1 MKLGS
6 IQVLLICL
14 WGLFVAGTAQA
25 SGYVVAKTGSDANP
39 GTAAKPFATIQKAA
53 DTAHA
58 GDSVR
63 VKTGIYRE
71 AVHLHNSGT
80 AASPIQF
87 VADPPGSVVVTGA
100 DVMTGWTRVEGEA
113 PIYQIQWDHVFAI
126 DYRDGKPIEAHPED
140 EPLWGR
146 AEQVIAD
153 KKQLLPCLSLDDLRK
168 AWADHAKTPGP
179 TVPSPL
185 PNLGGPFAGMFMV
198 DTTHKTLSL
207 WLVDG
212 SDPNAHRMEAATRSQ
227 TFGVNQWENKDGV
240 AYVQVRGFVFRY
252 GASFPQRAV
261 VSLHGAHN
269 LMQNC
274 IVEDM
279 AGAGVAVAGTMTG
292 CIVRGC
298 GQTGGSAGGDGFVN
312 KGCLWEGNCWKPI
325 DRGWDAGGVKMALT
339 NGGLFQNCVFR
350 RNGGPGLWFDID
362 MRHVRVTQCVFQENE
377 GTGLMIEISRFNQ
390 VDHCLSVGNAVGI
403 VGKSGAGD
411 WASSGILLAESE
423 DCRVTNNTCV
433 GNKDGI
439 TFREQGPRPLDT
451 PDGTIPYHDTRDVVM
466 DNICAF
472 NHGYQIG
479 LWYDNGFFGRHP
491 GELVKYPTE
500 AVYSDYLKTIPD
512 KVFDPT
518 RQTITIDHN
527 LYWPLPGKP
536 VALYGVP
543 WRIRHQEFARLA
555 DFMAHTGFDAHSKI
569 EDPRFVNQAKGNYKL
584 GSGSSAV
591 STGAGWQNLS
601 PDSLTWITAG
611 LPKWMRAAE
620 PPH

>member
-1 MKLGS
+1 MRTKLMPVW
-6 IQVLLICL
+6 IVLLFV
-14 WGLFVAGTAQA
+14 LFSAGMVQA
-25 SGYVVAKTGSDANP
+25 RVYVVAKTGSDTNP

-53 DTAHA
+53 DAARA

-63 VKTGIYRE
+63 VKAGTYRE

-80 AASPIQF
+80 EAAPIQF
-87 VADPPGSVVVTGA
+87 VANPPGSVVVTGA
-100 DVMTGWTRVEGEA
+100 DVMTGWTRVVGEA
-113 PIYQIQWDHVFAI
+113 PIYQIPWDHVFAI
-126 DYRDGKPIEAHPED
+126 DYRDGKPIESHPED
-140 EPLWGR
+140 APLWGR

-153 KKQLLPCLSLDDLRK
+153 KKQLLPSLSLDDLRK

-179 TVPSPL
+179 MVPSPL
-185 PNLGGPFAGMFMV
+185 PNLGGPFAGIFMA
-198 DTTHKTLSL
+198 DTVHKTLSL
-207 WLVDG
+207 WLADG
-212 SDPNAHRMEAATRSQ
+212 SDPNKHTLEAATRSQ
-227 TFGVNQWENKDGV
+227 TFGVNPWENKDGV
-240 AYVQVRGFVFRY
+240 AFVQVRGFVFRY

-269 LMQNC
+269 WMQNC
-274 IVEDM
+274 LVEDM
-279 AGAGVAVAGTMTG
+279 AGAGVAVGGTMTG

-298 GQTGGSAGGDGFVN
+298 GQTGGAAGGDGFVN
-312 KGCLWEGNCWKPI
+312 KQCLWEGNCWKPI

-390 VDHCLSVGNAVGI
+390 VDHCLSVGNAVGV
-403 VGKSGAGD
+403 VGKIGDGD

-451 PDGTIPYHDTRDVVM
+451 PDGNIPYHDTRDVVT
-466 DNICAF
+466 DNICAY

-491 GELVKYPTE
+491 GEMAKYPTE
-500 AVYSDYLKTIPD
+500 SVYSDYLKTIPD

-518 RQTITIDHN
+518 RQGITIDQN
-527 LYWPLPGKP
+527 LYWPLPSKP

-543 WRIRHQEFARLA
+543 WRVRHQEFTRLA
-555 DFMAHTGFDAHSKI
+555 DFTAQTGFDAHSKI
-569 EDPRFVNQAKGNYKL
+569 EDPTVC
-584 GSGSSAV
+584 
-591 STGAGWQNLS
+591 
-601 PDSLTWITAG
+601 
-611 LPKWMRAAE
+611 
-620 PPH
+620 